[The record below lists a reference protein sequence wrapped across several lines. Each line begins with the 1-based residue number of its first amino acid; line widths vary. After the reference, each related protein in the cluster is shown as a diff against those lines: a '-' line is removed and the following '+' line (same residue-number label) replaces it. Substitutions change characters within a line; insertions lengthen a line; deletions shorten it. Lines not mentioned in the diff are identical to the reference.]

1 MQEERMI
8 SYRKKR
14 KDEYIYRGTKER
26 KKEKEDVKA
35 MPVTVDPPSG
45 NVCPHTCIE

>member
-35 MPVTVDPPSG
+35 MPVTRMLLEPKMAHD
-45 NVCPHTCIE
+45 